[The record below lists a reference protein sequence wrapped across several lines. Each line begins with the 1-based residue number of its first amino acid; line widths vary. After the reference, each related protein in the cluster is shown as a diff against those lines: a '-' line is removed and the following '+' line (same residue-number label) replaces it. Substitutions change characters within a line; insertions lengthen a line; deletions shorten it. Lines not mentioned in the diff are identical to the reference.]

1 MEPHRISLQIC
12 IEALRGLINAG
23 VDKLHALIR
32 ADDLALRFYD
42 QRRRAKT
49 QIGIVLLTCIK
60 LGGSKQFEGVA
71 GALRVIFCAMPKAT
85 EIAAERPLLDPR
97 FVENQNRLFQ

>member
-12 IEALRGLINAG
+12 IEALRGLSNAG
-23 VDKLHALIR
+23 VDKLHALIC
-32 ADDLALRFYD
+32 ADELALWFYG

-60 LGGSKQFEGVA
+60 LMLVSCLFKLSLSQ
-71 GALRVIFCAMPKAT
+71 LR
-85 EIAAERPLLDPR
+85 L
-97 FVENQNRLFQ
+97 